1 MKLIVG
7 LGNPGR
13 RYELTRHNIGFK
25 VVRVLADRWKIKLNS
40 KAFQSLIG
48 KGKIYGEEV
57 IVALPQN
64 FMNNSG
70 EAVAALRIRKKAH
83 LKDLLVI
90 CDDVNL
96 SLGIIR
102 IRARGSSGGHRGLD
116 SIIEH
121 LDTKEFTRLRIG
133 IEKKGLKEGLSGYV
147 LSPFNKDEVK
157 ILDEAVES
165 AVKCSEIWVRQ
176 GTERAAHRFNVKNRK
191 D

>member
-13 RYELTRHNIGFK
+13 RYESTRHNIGFK
-25 VVRVLADRWKIKLNS
+25 VVRVLADKWKIKLNS

-70 EAVAALRIRKKAH
+70 EAVAALCTRKRVH

-121 LDTKEFTRLRIG
+121 LDAKEFSRLRIG
-133 IEKKGLKEGLSGYV
+133 IEKKGLKEGLSDYV
-147 LSPFNKDEVK
+147 LSSFNKNEVK
-157 ILDEAVES
+157 ILDDVLES
-165 AVKCSEIWVRQ
+165 AVKCCEIWIRQ